1 MEFITYIEEGK
12 LSNKYVREWLT
23 NCPKGWYSIEIKKWN
38 KRSIL
43 QNNYYWF
50 VMQIIGDDLWYTKN
64 EMHDI
69 FRNMFL
75 KREVKQDDVFG
86 DLTVIRSTSSLTTI
100 EFMEYVDQIIIRC
113 AGNGISVPA
122 PDNALYPTKYKENG

>member
-1 MEFITYIEEGK
+1 MQFITHIEDGK
-12 LSNKYVREWLT
+12 LSNKYVREWLA
-23 NCPKGWYSIEIKKWN
+23 NCPKGWYSIEVKKWN

-50 VMQIIGDDLWYTKN
+50 ILEIIGDDLWYTKN

-75 KREVKQDDVFG
+75 KREVKQDEVFG
-86 DLTVIRSTSSLTTI
+86 DLTIVRSTSSLTTI
-100 EFMEYVDQIIIRC
+100 EFMQYIDQIIIRSG
-113 AGNGISVPA
+113 GNWISVPA
-122 PDNALYPTKYKENG
+122 PEKDLYPSQYTTNG